1 MDVKFCLAAWRVAR
15 RLPKHAEQP
24 PPSHTFPD
32 DLPPVTASSSSSS
45 FSHLY
50 ASRARAYLSFSAA
63 ATALQES
70 SPLHA
75 TVTSLSYM

>member
-1 MDVKFCLAAWRVAR
+1 MDVKFCLSAWRVAR

-45 FSHLY
+45 SFSHLY
-50 ASRARAYLSFSAA
+50 ASRARAYLSFSTAV
-63 ATALQES
+63 ALQES
-70 SPLHA
+70 TPLLSA
-75 TVTSLSYM
+75 VTSLSYM

>member
-32 DLPPVTASSSSSS
+32 DLPPVIASSSSY
-45 FSHLY
+45 SHLY
-50 ASRARAYLSFSAA
+50 ASRVHAYPSFSIAV
-63 ATALQES
+63 ALQES
-70 SPLHA
+70 SPLLS
-75 TVTSLSYM
+75 TMTSLSYM